1 MLMLVF
7 FGKIIDVL
15 SKRSR
20 LIYMKK
26 RILSAVLVSGVTLG
40 TVASQVSADD
50 YDSKISAKDA
60 LISNLTA
67 EQAAA
72 QSQVNSIQSKVSSLE
87 AEQAELEAE
96 NVKLEAESKKLSEE
110 IQSLSSKIVARNDSL
125 KKQARSAQKSNT
137 ATSYIN
143 TILNSKS
150 VSDAINRVV
159 AIREVVSANEKMLAQ
174 QEADKVSIE
183 EKQAENQEAI
193 NTVAT
198 NKAILEDNKVALTT
212 QQAQLQVAQLEL
224 AAQLS
229 TAEDEKASLVSQKA
243 AAEEAAR
250 QAAAAEEAA
259 RQAAAAQ
266 AAAQAQSVAAAQ
278 AAATAPAQSVTTQAT
293 EAATPA
299 ATTTTTAAPAA
310 QVTTPAVQAT
320 TTTTA
325 PATTTT
331 TTVSYS
337 TSGNTYPVGQCT
349 WGVKSMAAWV
359 GNNWGNANQWGAS
372 ATAAGH
378 STGSTP
384 VVGSVIVWPYD
395 GGGYGH
401 VAYVTSVSGS
411 TITVMESNYAGNMS
425 IGNYRGSFDVNSSG
439 SHYFIYQ

>member
-259 RQAAAAQ
+259 RQAVAAQ

-293 EAATPA
+293 E
-299 ATTTTTAAPAA
+299 AAPAA